1 MEEIYIKK
9 SEKNNYLKKYF
20 IRKKHQ
26 KFIKSNIILF
36 ILIISF
42 RISCSN
48 HEICFK
54 LKGKGKQGIFL
65 KKFWPNNA
73 REIYL
78 NNELYTN
85 IILDGKFIYIN
96 TTKEYN
102 IVVVKFSKLTTGR
115 GMFQGLSNVTEIDL
129 SKINAPFKDMGK
141 FFEDCYS
148 LIFINFTN
156 IDTKENQNMGT
167 MFKNCYNL
175 VSLDLSY
182 FNTTKVVHMDNMFFN
197 CYSLT
202 SLNLTIFDTQ
212 NVNQTDKMFENCTSL
227 KSLDISNFD
236 TSKITNMEDMFKNC
250 ISLTSLN
257 LSNFNFNSIN
267 IKNYNIKRLHKH
279 EAIEQMISNTT
290 KNLVIC
296 INNDNITQELKNN
309 ISSKY
314 CPTFDCSE
322 IYYLKQKKLIE
333 ENDSCIASCNLT
345 KYIYEYE
352 NKCYNTPQNI
362 ISETNC
368 DIKDFF
374 MEKCKNNFIYEI
386 EIEYFKYNII
396 ESIKNGNLSDLLYQV
411 LMNDSNYIV
420 KEGNEKYQISTLKN
434 QMNIDSEITAINFSE
449 CENILKE
456 KYNIEYDELII
467 FKLEHIIEGFKIPII
482 EYAIFSENGT
492 YLNLDDC
499 NNISSQYYIPV
510 KINEDKL
517 FIHNLSSDYYNDE
530 CNKYTSDNGTDMT
543 IYDRKN
549 DFNENHLSLCES
561 NCTYKGYN
569 SSSLKAECECK
580 TKTYLLSTNDLYKDD
595 LLIQIDN
602 INKKVTNLNLV
613 KCSGLISSVEDIKS
627 NTGFFLLGV
636 IIVFF
641 IIVMILFCIKGYN
654 SLENKIDEIISIK
667 FKNKKRSN
675 KKSKTAIHSQNKVIK
690 ITNNNNTNN
699 NIIKIRNR
707 KSHNKIKQIKKN
719 ENIITSKGSTTTNIN
734 NRKSNNK
741 NLFYSI
747 NKKERDAFLKFTND
761 YELNHLTYKMAI
773 KYDIREFCE
782 YYFSLIRTK
791 QIIFFSCFDFNDYNS
806 NIIKKFIFFLS
817 FALHYTIN
825 ALFFTDDYNIKY
837 QLPYCIYSTIISI
850 FILRIMLETLV
861 LTEKS
866 VLEVKKQ
873 INKNLAIEKKK
884 KVLKKAILKFSIFF
898 ALNFILL
905 VAFWYY
911 LTCFNALYENTQ
923 VDLIINTAIS
933 FGFSCVYPFLINIIP
948 GFFRID
954 SLSSNQKKLKQKKKL
969 NNNIIKESEYV
980 YKLSQWLQ
988 IF

>member
-1 MEEIYIKK
+1 
-9 SEKNNYLKKYF
+9 
-20 IRKKHQ
+20 
-26 KFIKSNIILF
+26 
-36 ILIISF
+36 
-42 RISCSN
+42 
-48 HEICFK
+48 
-54 LKGKGKQGIFL
+54 
-65 KKFWPNNA
+65 
-73 REIYL
+73 
-78 NNELYTN
+78 
-85 IILDGKFIYIN
+85 
-96 TTKEYN
+96 
-102 IVVVKFSKLTTGR
+102 
-115 GMFQGLSNVTEIDL
+115 
-129 SKINAPFKDMGK
+129 
-141 FFEDCYS
+141 
-148 LIFINFTN
+148 
-156 IDTKENQNMGT
+156 
-167 MFKNCYNL
+167 
-175 VSLDLSY
+175 
-182 FNTTKVVHMDNMFFN
+182 
-197 CYSLT
+197 
-202 SLNLTIFDTQ
+202 
-212 NVNQTDKMFENCTSL
+212 
-227 KSLDISNFD
+227 
-236 TSKITNMEDMFKNC
+236 
-250 ISLTSLN
+250 
-257 LSNFNFNSIN
+257 
-267 IKNYNIKRLHKH
+267 
-279 EAIEQMISNTT
+279 
-290 KNLVIC
+290 
-296 INNDNITQELKNN
+296 
-309 ISSKY
+309 
-314 CPTFDCSE
+314 
-322 IYYLKQKKLIE
+322 
-333 ENDSCIASCNLT
+333 
-345 KYIYEYE
+345 
-352 NKCYNTPQNI
+352 
-362 ISETNC
+362 
-368 DIKDFF
+368 
-374 MEKCKNNFIYEI
+374 
-386 EIEYFKYNII
+386 
-396 ESIKNGNLSDLLYQV
+396 
-411 LMNDSNYIV
+411 
-420 KEGNEKYQISTLKN
+420 
-434 QMNIDSEITAINFSE
+434 
-449 CENILKE
+449 
-456 KYNIEYDELII
+456 
-467 FKLEHIIEGFKIPII
+467 
-482 EYAIFSENGT
+482 
-492 YLNLDDC
+492 
-499 NNISSQYYIPV
+499 
-510 KINEDKL
+510 
-517 FIHNLSSDYYNDE
+517 
-530 CNKYTSDNGTDMT
+530 
-543 IYDRKN
+543 
-549 DFNENHLSLCES
+549 
-561 NCTYKGYN
+561 
-569 SSSLKAECECK
+569 
-580 TKTYLLSTNDLYKDD
+580 
-595 LLIQIDN
+595 
-602 INKKVTNLNLV
+602 
-613 KCSGLISSVEDIKS
+613 
-627 NTGFFLLGV
+627 
-636 IIVFF
+636 
-641 IIVMILFCIKGYN
+641 MILFCIKGYN

-734 NRKSNNK
+734 NRKSNDK

-825 ALFFTDDYNIKY
+825 ALFFTDDIMHQIYKDGGSYNIKY

>member
-1 MEEIYIKK
+1 MEEIYLKK

-48 HEICFK
+48 HEICIK

-65 KKFWPNNA
+65 KKFWPNDDK
-73 REIYL
+73 EIYL

-102 IVVVKFSKLTTGR
+102 IVVVKFSELTTGG

-257 LSNFNFNSIN
+257 LSNFNFNSLQNNGNDEIIISMFYNCTKLNYIN

-279 EAIEQMISNTT
+279 EAIEQIISYTT

-296 INNDNITQELKNN
+296 INNDNITQKLKNN

-374 MEKCKNNFIYEI
+374 MEKCKNNFIYQI
-386 EIEYFKYNII
+386 EIEYFK
-396 ESIKNGNLSDLLYQV
+396 
-411 LMNDSNYIV
+411 
-420 KEGNEKYQISTLKN
+420 
-434 QMNIDSEITAINFSE
+434 
-449 CENILKE
+449 
-456 KYNIEYDELII
+456 
-467 FKLEHIIEGFKIPII
+467 H
-482 EYAIFSENGT
+482 
-492 YLNLDDC
+492 
-499 NNISSQYYIPV
+499 
-510 KINEDKL
+510 
-517 FIHNLSSDYYNDE
+517 
-530 CNKYTSDNGTDMT
+530 
-543 IYDRKN
+543 
-549 DFNENHLSLCES
+549 
-561 NCTYKGYN
+561 
-569 SSSLKAECECK
+569 
-580 TKTYLLSTNDLYKDD
+580 
-595 LLIQIDN
+595 
-602 INKKVTNLNLV
+602 
-613 KCSGLISSVEDIKS
+613 
-627 NTGFFLLGV
+627 
-636 IIVFF
+636 
-641 IIVMILFCIKGYN
+641 
-654 SLENKIDEIISIK
+654 
-667 FKNKKRSN
+667 
-675 KKSKTAIHSQNKVIK
+675 
-690 ITNNNNTNN
+690 
-699 NIIKIRNR
+699 
-707 KSHNKIKQIKKN
+707 
-719 ENIITSKGSTTTNIN
+719 
-734 NRKSNNK
+734 
-741 NLFYSI
+741 
-747 NKKERDAFLKFTND
+747 
-761 YELNHLTYKMAI
+761 
-773 KYDIREFCE
+773 
-782 YYFSLIRTK
+782 
-791 QIIFFSCFDFNDYNS
+791 
-806 NIIKKFIFFLS
+806 
-817 FALHYTIN
+817 
-825 ALFFTDDYNIKY
+825 
-837 QLPYCIYSTIISI
+837 
-850 FILRIMLETLV
+850 
-861 LTEKS
+861 
-866 VLEVKKQ
+866 
-873 INKNLAIEKKK
+873 
-884 KVLKKAILKFSIFF
+884 
-898 ALNFILL
+898 
-905 VAFWYY
+905 
-911 LTCFNALYENTQ
+911 
-923 VDLIINTAIS
+923 
-933 FGFSCVYPFLINIIP
+933 
-948 GFFRID
+948 
-954 SLSSNQKKLKQKKKL
+954 
-969 NNNIIKESEYV
+969 
-980 YKLSQWLQ
+980 
-988 IF
+988 